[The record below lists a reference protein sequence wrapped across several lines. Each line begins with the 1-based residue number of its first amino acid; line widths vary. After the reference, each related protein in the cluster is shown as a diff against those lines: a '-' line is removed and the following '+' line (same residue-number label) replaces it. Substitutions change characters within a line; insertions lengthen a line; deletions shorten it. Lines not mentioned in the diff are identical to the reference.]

1 MSESKHDELPPR
13 RASGRFAGR
22 RRWLVTAIGLAGL
35 VVTAA
40 VWQGMLA
47 REKPLR
53 QAEFERVAD
62 ARIRLIERRLNQHVE
77 AVFSLSA
84 FYAASQTVERE
95 EFRRFTESLLPR
107 YEEIQSLAWV
117 PRVAGTDARGAEEA
131 RAEHE
136 AKVRAEGKD
145 YEGYQIRE
153 LRKKDLVPNGQRNE
167 YFPVCYI
174 EPIEA
179 NRRALGLNLASQ
191 SVSVEAFERLFMT
204 GEAAVVSGPVEFP
217 HREGIEYSVLIVGPV
232 YTKGTT
238 TDTPEER
245 LASLAGF
252 VVDAVH
258 VDSLVEQ
265 ALAGS
270 VPDDLVI
277 RVFDKFEESEPRLLC
292 THPSQANA
300 SEGRDAGPAP
310 ADDQQAS
317 EPREMEHTGV
327 VMVPGRRWLVECTPT
342 DQYVPLRKRWVPHY
356 VSLLVGLVI
365 TALLTMYVNGLLG
378 RTERVERLVLERA
391 ADLRRAKERL
401 EREVAE
407 RTRAEEV
414 LQDSQSRYSSLVENL
429 PVHVLRKDLD
439 GKFTFAN
446 KSFCELL
453 GKPLSAIVGKTDF
466 DLYPAEMAE
475 KYQQDDREVVATG
488 VLLEC
493 VEENKK
499 GDETRYVQ
507 VIKSAVRDADGKVV
521 GVQVVFWDVTARHKA
536 EAALEKERYLLHALM
551 DNLPHN
557 IYFKDA
563 QSRFTRI
570 NRALAAGFGLSDA
583 AEAVGRSDADFF
595 AEEHVREARADEQR
609 VMETGQPLVDKEERE
624 TWPDGRE
631 TWVTTTKLPLY
642 DEEGRI
648 VGTFGISRD
657 ITEQKRAAEALRTS
671 EMKYRTLYDSTRDA
685 IMLVTPEEGF
695 LSGNHAAVELF
706 GCRDEEAFT
715 SSTPADF
722 SPEHQP
728 DGALSSAKAQQ
739 MMATAIERGSHF
751 FEWTHKRVD
760 GSEFDATVL
769 LTRMELEGR
778 RILQATVRDVT
789 EQKRA
794 AEALRAAKEAAETAS
809 QAKSAF
815 LANMSHEIR
824 TPMNVIIGMT
834 ELVLDTRLSAEQ
846 REYLLA
852 LQESSEALLSLIND
866 VLDFSKIEAGKL
878 DLDSSVFH
886 LYDSLGDTTKWLAI
900 RAHGKGLELACHIR
914 PDVPVAVVGDQARLR
929 QVVVNLLG
937 NAIKFT
943 DHGEVV
949 LDVGCQSERNG
960 QVVLHFA
967 VRDTGVGIP
976 EDKLGVIF
984 SVFEQA
990 DNTTTRRFGGTGLG
1004 LAISSRLVE
1013 LMGGRI
1019 WAESRLGEGSTF
1031 HFTAR
1036 FGLADEVPSPT
1047 RDARSTVVHGTRVLV
1062 VDDNATNRLILEEML
1077 RNWGM
1082 LPTAVPGVRE
1092 ALEQLRQARSSGEPF
1107 PLVISDVQMPELDGF
1122 ALVNEIRQDPTIGST
1137 VIMML
1142 TSGDRP
1148 GDIAQCEEMGV
1159 AAYLLKPVKQSEL
1172 FDAVMMAMGVTTAED
1187 EAPAVPD
1194 QKRPTRTRPLRI
1206 LLAEDSLVNQKLAIG
1221 LLKRRGHAVVVANN
1235 GKEAVAALEL
1245 QKFDLVIMDVQMPE
1259 MDGLEATIAIR
1270 AREKQT
1276 GAHVPIIAM
1285 TAHAMKGDRE
1295 RCLEAGMDHYVSKP
1309 IRARLLFEVIDE
1321 VVGGSPLLDITPEPP
1336 LPEGE
1341 GVDWHEALSTVKGD
1355 RELLGVVVEA
1365 ALEEIPRLM
1374 EEIRRAVAA
1383 GDAATLRL
1391 VAHTLKGSIRYFGQG
1406 PAYQHAYR
1414 LEQMGRDGQLEETG
1428 PTLAALEGDME
1439 QLTSLLLHYG
1449 QPKDASGD
1457 A

>member
-1 MSESKHDELPPR
+1 MSESKHDELRPR
-13 RASGRFAGR
+13 RTSGRFAGR
-22 RRWLVTAIGLAGL
+22 RRWLVMAIGLAGL
-35 VVTAA
+35 GVTAA
-40 VWQGMLA
+40 VWQGLVA
-47 REKPLR
+47 RERPLR
-53 QAEFERVAD
+53 QAEFKRVAD
-62 ARIRLIERRLNQHVE
+62 AQVRSIERRLNQHVE
-77 AVFSLSA
+77 VVFSLSA
-84 FYAASQTVERE
+84 FYAASQAVERG
-95 EFRRFTESLLPR
+95 EFRQFTESLLPR
-107 YEEIQSLAWV
+107 YQEIQALAWV
-117 PRVAGTDARGAEEA
+117 PRVAGSNAPGAEEA
-131 RAEHE
+131 RTEHE
-136 AKVRAEGKD
+136 ATVRAEGAE
-145 YEGYQIRE
+145 YEDYQIRE
-153 LRKKDLVPNGQRNE
+153 LRDQRLVRNGPREE
-167 YFPVCYI
+167 YFPVCYV
-174 EPIEA
+174 EPMEA
-179 NRRALGLNLASQ
+179 NRRAMGLNLASQ
-191 SVSVEAFERLFMT
+191 SVCGEAFERVFTT
-204 GEAAVVSGPVEFP
+204 GEAVVVSGPVELP
-217 HREGIEYSVLIVGPV
+217 RREGAVYSVLIVAPV
-232 YTKGTT
+232 YAKGAT
-238 TDTPEER
+238 TDTPEQR
-245 LASLAGF
+245 RASLAGF
-252 VVDAVH
+252 VVDAVRI
-258 VDSLVEQ
+258 DSMVEQ
-265 ALAGS
+265 ALGAS
-270 VPDDLVI
+270 VPADLDI
-277 RVFDKFEESEPRLLC
+277 RVFDNFEESEPRLLC
-292 THPSQANA
+292 TYPSREHA

-310 ADDQQAS
+310 TDDQQAIA
-317 EPREMEHTGV
+317 PREMDHTGV
-327 VMVPGRRWLVECTPT
+327 VMVPGRRWLIECTPT
-342 DQYVPLRKRWVPHY
+342 DEYVHLRKPWMPHY
-356 VSLLVGLVI
+356 VSLLVGFAI
-365 TALLTMYVNGLLG
+365 TVLLTMYVNALLG
-378 RTERVERLVLERA
+378 RTERVERLVLERS
-391 ADLRRAKERL
+391 ADLRRAKENL
-401 EREVAE
+401 EREAAD

-414 LQDSQSRYSSLVENL
+414 LRDSQALYSSLVENL

-453 GKPLSAIVGKTDF
+453 GKPLSAIVGKTDLDF
-466 DLYPAEMAE
+466 YPPELAE
-475 KYQQDDREVVATG
+475 KYQQDDRRVAATG

-507 VIKSAVRDADGKVV
+507 VLKSAIRDAGGEVV
-521 GVQVVFWDVTARHKA
+521 GVQVVFWDVTARRKA

-551 DNLPHN
+551 DNLPHH

-563 QSRFTRI
+563 QSCFIRI

-595 AEEHVREARADEQR
+595 AQEHVREARADEQQ
-609 VMETGQPLVDKEERE
+609 VMQTGQPLVDKEERE

-631 TWVTTTKLPLY
+631 TWVTTTKLSLY
-642 DEEGRI
+642 DEEGRV

-657 ITEQKRAAEALRTS
+657 ITEQKQAAEALRIS

-695 LSGNHAAVELF
+695 LSGNPAAVELF
-706 GCRDEEAFT
+706 GCKSEADFT
-715 SSTPADF
+715 SSTPVDF

-728 DGALSSAKAQQ
+728 DGTPSSVKARQ
-739 MMATAIERGSHF
+739 MMATAIEQGSHF
-751 FEWTHKRVD
+751 FEWTHKCVD

-789 EQKRA
+789 EQNRA

-809 QAKSAF
+809 RAKSAF

-878 DLDSSVFH
+878 DLDSSVFDLH
-886 LYDSLGDTTKWLAI
+886 DSLGDMTKWLAV

-914 PDVPVAVVGDQARLR
+914 PEVPVAVVGDPARLR
-929 QVVVNLLG
+929 QVVINLLG

-949 LDVGCQSERNG
+949 LDVRFQSELNG

-967 VRDTGVGIP
+967 VSDTGVGIA

-984 SVFEQA
+984 GAFEQA

-1019 WAESRLGEGSTF
+1019 WAESQIGQGSTF

-1036 FGLADEVPSPT
+1036 FGLALGEPSAT
-1047 RDARSTVVHGTRVLV
+1047 RTVESAIVRGTRVLV
-1062 VDDNATNRLILEEML
+1062 VDDNATNRFILEEML
-1077 RNWGM
+1077 GNWGM
-1082 LPTAVPGVRE
+1082 LPTAVAGVRE
-1092 ALEQLRQARSSGEPF
+1092 ALGQLRQARSSGEPF
-1107 PLVISDVQMPELDGF
+1107 PLVISDVHMPELDGF
-1122 ALVNEIRQDPTIGST
+1122 ALVNEIREDPTIGST

-1142 TSGDRP
+1142 TSGNRP

-1172 FDAVMMAMGVTTAED
+1172 FDAVMMALGITTVED
-1187 EAPAVPD
+1187 EAAVVPD
-1194 QKRPTRTRPLRI
+1194 RELPTRDRPLRI

-1235 GKEAVAALEL
+1235 GKEALATLEL
-1245 QKFDLVIMDVQMPE
+1245 EKFDLIIMDVQMPE
-1259 MDGLEATIAIR
+1259 MDGLEATAAIR

-1295 RCLEAGMDHYVSKP
+1295 RCLDAGMDRYISKP
-1309 IRARLLFEVIDE
+1309 IRARVLFEVIDE
-1321 VVGGSPLLDITPEPP
+1321 VVGSSTPSDAVPEFP

-1341 GVDWHEALSTVKGD
+1341 GVDWNEALGAMKGD
-1355 RELLGVVVEA
+1355 RELLDIVVQA
-1365 ALEEIPRLM
+1365 ALEEVPRLM
-1374 EEIRRAVAA
+1374 EEIRQAIAA
-1383 GDAATLRL
+1383 GDAAALRL
-1391 VAHTLKGSIRYFGQG
+1391 AAHTLKGSIRYFGQG

-1414 LEQMGRDGQLEETG
+1414 LEEMGRDGQLEDAG

-1439 QLTSLLLHYG
+1439 QLTSLLLDYG

-1457 A
+1457 S